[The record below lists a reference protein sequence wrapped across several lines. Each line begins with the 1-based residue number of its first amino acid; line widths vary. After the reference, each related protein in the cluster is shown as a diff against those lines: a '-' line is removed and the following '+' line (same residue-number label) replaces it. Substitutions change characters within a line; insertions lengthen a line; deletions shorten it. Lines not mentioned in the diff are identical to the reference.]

1 MLEKSS
7 LERRHGVLDGLEPIT
22 AAPAIEVRAA
32 APQARFT
39 LRLSA
44 ADAASVG
51 RIDDV
56 VLDQPVNRANLAH
69 SRLAA
74 RLGPDEWLLIGA
86 VADAAAFQ
94 AQIEATLAGKRH
106 ALVDVSHR
114 SVGIDVGGTAAAQVL
129 AAGCPLDLQRFTPGN
144 ATRTLLGKAE
154 IVLLRMPATGHDAPL
169 FRVECWRS
177 FGRYV
182 YSFLTE
188 AAREYA
194 AMPKS

>member
-1 MLEKSS
+1 MLENSS
-7 LERRHGVLDGLEPIT
+7 LGRRIGVLGGLEPFT
-22 AAPAIEVRAA
+22 VAPAIEIRAA

-39 LRLSA
+39 VRLA
-44 ADAASVG
+44 GADATGVAG
-51 RIDDV
+51 IA
-56 VLDQPVNRANLAH
+56 LDQPINRASLGH
-69 SRLAA
+69 SRLVA

-86 VADAAAFQ
+86 VADAAAF
-94 AQIEATLAGKRH
+94 EAEIAAALAGRHH

-114 SVGIDVGGTAAAQVL
+114 NVGIDIAGMAAAKVL
-129 AAGCPLDLQRFTPGN
+129 AAGCPLDLDRFTPGD

-154 IVLLRMPATGHDAPL
+154 IILLRMPATDDDTPR

-188 AAREYA
+188 AARDYA
-194 AMPKS
+194 AVPKP